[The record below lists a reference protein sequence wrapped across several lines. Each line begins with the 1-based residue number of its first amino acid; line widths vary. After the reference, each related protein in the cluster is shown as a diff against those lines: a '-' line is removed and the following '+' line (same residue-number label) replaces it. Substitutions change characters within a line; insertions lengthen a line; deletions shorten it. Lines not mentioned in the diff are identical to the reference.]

1 MTQRAKGI
9 ALIVTTVSLKFLFGP
24 LVILVDLPMHLEQ
37 GLKFLFIIIGI
48 IIAIF
53 RYMRAGRCW
62 RLGLSD

>member
-24 LVILVDLPMHLEQ
+24 QVILVDLPMHLEQ

-48 IIAIF
+48 F